1 MSVRCT
7 YNSVI
12 EIVIGMNQT
21 EHTAI
26 TISIVR
32 PKDLVH
38 DQNNARSRG
47 AVIGGDSHYS

>member
-1 MSVRCT
+1 
-7 YNSVI
+7 
-12 EIVIGMNQT
+12 MNHNENT
-21 EHTAI
+21 VI

-47 AVIGGDSHYS
+47 AVIR